1 MEKKK
6 KASPG
11 LCMLFGVSP
20 DQIEKAIDKMNA
32 FQAGLIE
39 FQKRERQPENENE
52 KENE

>member
-1 MEKKK
+1 MSKAEKNSYF
-6 KASPG
+6 AA
-11 LCMLFGVSP
+11 LFGVSP